1 MSKLYLLLCICMKRK
16 ENGFHEHFLRNIGK
30 GGTSSDFI
38 AITFSS
44 ECFFINPI
52 SLSTK

>member
-1 MSKLYLLLCICMKRK
+1 MNLDYHVQTLFALMYLYEKK

-38 AITFSS
+38 AITFSGLNYD
-44 ECFFINPI
+44 F
-52 SLSTK
+52 